1 LKLVKE
7 AIKRAG
13 LDPKNYAPGTI
24 LSFIS
29 LAKSQSLTP
38 EEFSQTCSSYF
49 DEVVSKSYSI
59 YQEML
64 SQNNALDFDD
74 LLMKTVR
81 LLGNN
86 KKVLEKYQHRY
97 SYILVDE
104 FQDTNLVQYQLIKL
118 LAAKHRNVCVVG
130 DPDQSIY
137 SWRSADI
144 RNILNFE
151 KDYPDAKTI
160 LLEQNYRSTSY
171 ILEAASSLISVNQAR
186 KPKELWTENEPGDKI
201 RLIETYDQQEEARI
215 LTREISK
222 LVESSQYSL
231 GDMAVLFR
239 TNAQSRAIEEALVR
253 YGIPYKLA
261 AGTRF
266 YERREIKDIL
276 GYFKLIYNI
285 ADSMSLFRIIN
296 TPTRGIGKQT
306 VEELNRLALHNKTSE
321 GETIISLL
329 NEYDGE
335 IEQFVSPR
343 SLKILKAFSLFLN
356 DLRDNSRHLR
366 TLDLYDNIIERIHYK
381 DYILAQPDGEDRWQ
395 NVLELRNVAQQY
407 NDLSPQEGL
416 SAMLES
422 ISLVSDLDGLNDFQR
437 SLSLITLHQ
446 AKGLEFPVVF
456 IVGLEEGLLP
466 HYRSIDDPAQLEE
479 ERRLFYVGITRAK
492 KLLYLLRA
500 YKRMLMGTSQINSV
514 SRFVKDIPSQL
525 IEGHEDKQQDMKSLW
540 RPVQA

>member
-1 LKLVKE
+1 MKLVKE